1 MTDSLGAMLM
11 NDRLIFAES
20 LEDATRLRALLDATD
35 DGTWQAGSAEPWI
48 ADTIAALIVAND
60 VHTAVEI
67 GGFQGY
73 TSLRIA
79 RALARLPHDSSLTV
93 CEIDQQRAA
102 DVQVK
107 LNDITTRIRT
117 RVVCADSLAWIPT
130 LRDASIDFC
139 WLDGNHE
146 KEHVTREIA
155 LLLPKLAPGGILC
168 GHDTHGVCDLRTV
181 FAFYGGISLDLAR
194 LGPAGGIGLI
204 QRDR

>member
-1 MTDSLGAMLM
+1 MTTPITTE
-11 NDRLIFAES
+11 IFARD
-20 LEDATRLRALLDATD
+20 LEDATRLRELLNATD
-35 DGTWQAGSAEPWI
+35 DGSWRAGSAEPWI
-48 ADTIAALIVAND
+48 AEVVAALIVAND

-93 CEIDQQRAA
+93 CEIDPARAA
-102 DVQVK
+102 DVQAK
-107 LNDITTRIRT
+107 LTPVTTRVR
-117 RVVCADSLAWIPT
+117 RSVVIADSLEWIPT
-130 LRDASIDFC
+130 LRDASVDFV

-155 LLLPKLAPGGILC
+155 LLLPKLAPGGIIA

-181 FAFYGGISLDLAR
+181 FAFYGGYALDLAR
-194 LGPAGGIGLI
+194 LGPAGGIGII
-204 QRDR
+204 QRER